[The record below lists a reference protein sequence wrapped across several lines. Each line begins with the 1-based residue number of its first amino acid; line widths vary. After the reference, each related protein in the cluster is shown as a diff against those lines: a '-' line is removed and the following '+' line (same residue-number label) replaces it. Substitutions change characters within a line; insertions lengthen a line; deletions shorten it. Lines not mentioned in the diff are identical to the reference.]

1 MDGLGETRDLLK
13 KFEEVSAR
21 FAEPMSDE
29 EMNDLINEQAEL
41 QEKSMPATVGI
52 WNARLKLPWMR
63 CAVRRL
69 MPM

>member
-21 FAEPMSDE
+21 FAEQMSDE

-41 QEKSMPATVGI
+41 QEKLMPATVGI
-52 WNARLKLPWMR
+52 
-63 CAVRRL
+63 
-69 MPM
+69 